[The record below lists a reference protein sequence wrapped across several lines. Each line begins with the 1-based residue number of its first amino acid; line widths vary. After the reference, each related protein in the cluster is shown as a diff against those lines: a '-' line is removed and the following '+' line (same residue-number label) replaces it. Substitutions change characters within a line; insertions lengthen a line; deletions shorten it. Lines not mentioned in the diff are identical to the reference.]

1 MSAERQRRIA
11 DVLASRSSRLV
22 LVVENLYDPHNLSA
36 ILRSADGFGVQRVI
50 LTGSAPDG
58 LNPLVAV
65 GAERWLTL
73 ERIPESG
80 ACLDGLR
87 AEGFTVAAAALTEE
101 AHDPREWS
109 PRGPV
114 ALVLGNERDGLSPTF
129 LRGADALLRIPLPG
143 FSRSLNVSVAAG
155 VLLWTLL
162 DKPAL
167 RKRGLPHREAGE
179 LRDLWA
185 RLSVDQSESILKR
198 LRGEGRGGRGAG

>member
-11 DVLASRSSRLV
+11 EVLTSRTSRLV
-22 LVVENLYDPHNLSA
+22 LVAENLYDPHNLSA
-36 ILRSADGFGVQRVI
+36 ILRSSDGFGVQRVI

-58 LNPLVAV
+58 LNPLVAL
-65 GAERWLTL
+65 GAERWLTV

-80 ACLDGLR
+80 ACLDALR
-87 AEGFTVAAAALTEE
+87 AEGFTVAAAALAEE
-101 AHDPREWS
+101 ARDPREWN
-109 PRGPV
+109 PPGPV

-129 LRGADALLRIPLPG
+129 LHGADALLRIPLPG

-167 RKRGLPHREAGE
+167 RKRGLPSREAGE
-179 LRDLWA
+179 LKDLWA
-185 RLSVDQSESILKR
+185 RLSVDQSDAILKR
-198 LRGEGRGGRGAG
+198 LKGARSREPGAR